1 MIDLAYVIF
10 ARQPIL
16 QQDIRLWTR
25 RPAPER
31 NWNNMLQHFR
41 DAQSDLRSLPTAGD
55 IFQGH
60 HHQANA
66 VATMADLV
74 AQRLLDSMPAETPA
88 IVASAP
94 TDVANAVFQ
103 ARELSIAAREAAL
116 ITQMTEMMTLM
127 RAGTSTS
134 GPSTN
139 NNHRTSRNNRGRGT
153 DRPTDRGG
161 FTQQGTTANPRHY
174 CWTHGYCA
182 HPSDQCKHPAPGH
195 QTTAT
200 ATNMQGGSTNKCFW
214 ITT

>member
-1 MIDLAYVIF
+1 
-10 ARQPIL
+10 
-16 QQDIRLWTR
+16 
-25 RPAPER
+25 
-31 NWNNMLQHFR
+31 
-41 DAQSDLRSLPTAGD
+41 
-55 IFQGH
+55 
-60 HHQANA
+60 
-66 VATMADLV
+66 
-74 AQRLLDSMPAETPA
+74 MPAETPA